1 MRRGR
6 VGIGGP
12 PCRPRPRPCYGRCGW
27 TRTAGTAG
35 TTGTTGTDQVAGVAL
50 AAVGSL
56 GRGESGPHSDLDLVL
71 LHRGQRSQ
79 RTRVAELAESLWYP
93 LWDGGFRLDHSVR
106 SVAEC
111 REVGRSDLSAAVGLL
126 DLSLIAGDADLVAE
140 ARHALAQDWRAQAR
154 SRLPQLAEAE
164 HERHRR
170 AGDLSQSL
178 EPDLKEAHGGLRDMA
193 ILRALTAAW
202 LTDRP
207 HGAVD
212 TAYEHLLDVRD
223 ALHAS
228 TGRGRDRLTREDQR
242 PVAALLGF
250 ETADDCLTSVLA
262 AGRVLRYAVDGT
274 LRRALQSQRARVLR
288 VGPRRP
294 RLERIGPGCALH
306 DGEVVLEHRERAQ
319 EPGAALQ
326 VATAAATAGVRL
338 APATLS
344 ALAAGHGIRV
354 ADPDFVS
361 SLTTLLAT
369 GPGLLEVWE
378 GLDHA
383 GLVDGWFPEWVAVRS
398 RPQHSPVHR
407 HTVDRHLLETVV
419 VAASLAG
426 KVARPDLLLL
436 GALLHDIGKVAG
448 ASDHSATGAVLADV
462 ALARWG
468 VPDPDRQVVV
478 TLVREHLTLIELATR
493 RDPEDPAT
501 LAAAQFAVGGDR
513 EVLALLAAL
522 TEADARAVG
531 GPAWSAWRAQ
541 MLGRLVDAVAVV
553 QASGPGQSG

>member
-1 MRRGR
+1 MLRTL
-6 VGIGGP
+6 
-12 PCRPRPRPCYGRCGW
+12 W
-27 TRTAGTAG
+27 SERTAGVDQGAG
-35 TTGTTGTDQVAGVAL
+35 LAL

-56 GRGESGPHSDLDLVL
+56 GRGECGPHSDLDLVL
-71 LHRGQRSQ
+71 LHRGHRAQ

-93 LWDGGFRLDHSVR
+93 LWDGGLRLDHSVR
-106 SVAEC
+106 TLAEC
-111 REVGRSDLSAAVGLL
+111 REVARADLSAAVGLL
-126 DLSLIAGDADLVAE
+126 DLSLIAGEPDLVAE
-140 ARHALAQDWRAQAR
+140 ARQALAQDWRAHAR
-154 SRLPQLAEAE
+154 SRLPQLADAV

-242 PVAALLGF
+242 GVAALLGF
-250 ETADDCLTSVLA
+250 ETPDDCLTSVLG

-294 RLERIGPGCALH
+294 RLDRIGPGCALH
-306 DGEVVLEHRERAQ
+306 DGEVVLERLERAQ

-326 VATAAATAGVRL
+326 AAGAAATAGVRL
-338 APATLS
+338 APATLT

-354 ADPDFVS
+354 EDPDFRRA
-361 SLTTLLAT
+361 LTVLLAS
-369 GPGLLEVWE
+369 GPGLIEVWE

-383 GLVDGWFPEWVAVRS
+383 GLIEGWFPEWAAVRS
-398 RPQHSPVHR
+398 RPQHNPVHR

-419 VAASLAG
+419 EAAARTAE
-426 KVARPDLLLL
+426 VARPDLLLL

-448 ASDHSATGAVLADV
+448 ASDHSVTGAVLADA

-468 VPDPDRQVVV
+468 VPASDRQVVV

-493 RDPEDPAT
+493 RDPQDPAT
-501 LAAAQFAVGGDR
+501 LAAVRAAVGGDR
-513 EVLALLAAL
+513 DVLQLLVVL
-522 TEADARAVG
+522 TEADARAAG
-531 GPAWSAWRAQ
+531 GPAWSPWRAQ
-541 MLGRLVDAVAVV
+541 MLGRLMAAVTAVDAEES
-553 QASGPGQSG
+553 SGMGQSG